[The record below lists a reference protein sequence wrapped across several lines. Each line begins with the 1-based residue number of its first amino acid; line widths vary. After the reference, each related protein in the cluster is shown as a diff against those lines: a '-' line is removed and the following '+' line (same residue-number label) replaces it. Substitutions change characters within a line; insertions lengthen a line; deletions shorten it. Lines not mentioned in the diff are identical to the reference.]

1 MKEYV
6 FLSEFGNDN
15 KDGLSELEAVRTAVR
30 AIAIADQTGRGIQV
44 LGTWEAMGRLSAAL
58 YREKKNQISERR
70 LWITLPGSSSSQSLC
85 F

>member
-1 MKEYV
+1 
-6 FLSEFGNDN
+6 
-15 KDGLSELEAVRTAVR
+15 
-30 AIAIADQTGRGIQV
+30 
-44 LGTWEAMGRLSAAL
+44 MGRLSAAL